1 MAKCKTFTDNKLIL
15 FTIFSAT
22 PRRFVDVPDPRF
34 IGQGFQNNSVL
45 FASTQ
50 KNKLEIICYK
60 APPPIGLSR
69 NMPVTGI
76 SISSGASVA
85 NAILEQSGISLDPVI
100 NRSGSSNSI
109 CSDEETSIS
118 IGKLTP
124 RSNRRDNIRNESKDR
139 NRISFRFF
147 KNSRRSQY
155 DG

>member
-69 NMPVTGI
+69 NMSVTGV

-85 NAILEQSGISLDPVI
+85 NAII